1 MDMRPNARGLCR
13 WFANVLREAS
23 GVNMAS
29 EKINPFE
36 NMKKQVDIVGKKLGL
51 EPGVIEVMKNPK
63 RELAVN
69 FPVKLDDGSVK
80 VFTGYRVQHN
90 EARGPFKGG
99 IRYHPQV
106 DIDEVRALSAW
117 MTWKTAVVGIPYGGA
132 KGGII
137 CDPKKMSVG
146 EIERMT
152 RRFAAEISV
161 IIGPEKDIPAPDV
174 NTGGREMA
182 WIMDTYSM
190 QKGYACPGVITGKPL
205 NIGGSLGRPE
215 ATSRGLVYTV
225 REAAKKIGLE
235 LKGATVA
242 IQGYGNVGAFA
253 HKLIQHEFG
262 SSVMAVTDSRGGI
275 VSDKPLDY
283 DAVIAHKKKTGS
295 VVGFPGTKPISNE
308 EVLEMDVDV
317 LLPCALENVIT
328 KENAGRIKAKI
339 SGEGANGPTTID
351 ADEILFKNNV
361 LVLPDI
367 LANAGGV
374 TVSYFE
380 WVQDLQ
386 NYFWTEDEVNQRLDR
401 IITKAFHEVWDM
413 AQKHKVNMRE
423 AAYLVAVDRVAD
435 ATKTRGFYP

>member
-1 MDMRPNARGLCR
+1 
-13 WFANVLREAS
+13 
-23 GVNMAS
+23 MAG
-29 EKINPFE
+29 KANPFE
-36 NMKKQVDIVGKKLGL
+36 EMKKMVDKAGKTLGL
-51 EPGVIEVMKNPK
+51 EQGTIEVLKSPK
-63 RELAVN
+63 RELTVN
-69 FPVKLDDGSVK
+69 FPVKMDNGTIR

-106 DIDEVRALSAW
+106 DIDEVRALSSW
-117 MTWKTAVVGIPYGGA
+117 MTWKTATVDIPYGGA

-152 RRFAAEISV
+152 RRYASEILI

-174 NTGGREMA
+174 NTSGREMA

-190 QKGYACPGVITGKPL
+190 QKGYVVPGVITGKPREL
-205 NIGGSLGRPE
+205 GGSLGRPE
-215 ATSRGLVYTV
+215 ATSRGLVFTV
-225 REAAKKIGLE
+225 REAAKKIGMN

-253 HKLIQHEFG
+253 HKLIERDFG
-262 SSVMAVTDSRGGI
+262 SKVIAVTDSKGGI
-275 VSDKPLDY
+275 INEKGLKY
-283 DAVIAHKKKTGS
+283 DEVWAHKVKTGS
-295 VVGFPGTKPISNE
+295 VIGFPGSKPISNE
-308 EVLEMDVDV
+308 EILELKVDV

-328 KENAGRIKAKI
+328 KDNAAKIKAKI
-339 SGEGANGPTTID
+339 LGEGANGPTTFEAD
-351 ADEILFKNNV
+351 AIMWKNGV

-380 WVQDLQ
+380 WVQN
-386 NYFWTEDEVNQRLDR
+386 NYNYYWTEKEVNDRLDQK
-401 IITKAFHEVWDM
+401 ITAAFHDVWDM
-413 AQKHKVNMRE
+413 HEKHKCNMRD
-423 AAYLVAVDRVAD
+423 AAYLVAVKRVAD
-435 ATKTRGFYP
+435 ATKLRGFYP

>member
-1 MDMRPNARGLCR
+1 
-13 WFANVLREAS
+13 
-23 GVNMAS
+23 MAG
-29 EKINPFE
+29 KANPFE
-36 NMKKQVDIVGKKLGL
+36 EMKKMVDKAGKTLGL
-51 EPGVIEVMKNPK
+51 EQGTIEVLKSPK
-63 RELAVN
+63 RELTVN
-69 FPVKLDDGSVK
+69 FPVRMDNGTIR

-106 DIDEVRALSAW
+106 DIDEVRALSSW
-117 MTWKTAVVGIPYGGA
+117 MTWKTATVDIPYGGA

-152 RRFAAEISV
+152 RRYASEISI

-182 WIMDTYSM
+182 WIMDTFSM
-190 QKGYACPGVITGKPL
+190 QKGYVVPGVITGKPREL
-205 NIGGSLGRPE
+205 GGSLGRPE
-215 ATSRGLVYTV
+215 ATSRGLVFTV
-225 REAAKKIGLE
+225 REAAKKIGMN

-253 HKLIQHEFG
+253 HKLIERDFG
-262 SSVMAVTDSRGGI
+262 SKVIAVTDSKGGI
-275 VSDKPLDY
+275 INEKGLKY
-283 DAVIAHKKKTGS
+283 DEVWAHKVKTSS
-295 VVGFPGTKPISNE
+295 VIGFPGSKPISNE
-308 EVLEMDVDV
+308 EILELKVDV

-328 KENAGRIKAKI
+328 KDNAAKIKAKI
-339 SGEGANGPTTID
+339 LGEGANGPTTFEAD
-351 ADEILFKNNV
+351 AIMWKNGV

-380 WVQDLQ
+380 WVQN
-386 NYFWTEDEVNQRLDR
+386 NYNYYWTEKEVNDRLDQK
-401 IITKAFHEVWDM
+401 ITAAFHDVWDM
-413 AQKHKVNMRE
+413 HEKHKCNMRD
-423 AAYLVAVDRVAD
+423 AAYLVAVKRVAD
-435 ATKTRGFYP
+435 ATKLRGFYP

>member
-1 MDMRPNARGLCR
+1 
-13 WFANVLREAS
+13 
-23 GVNMAS
+23 MAG
-29 EKINPFE
+29 KANPFE
-36 NMKKQVDIVGKKLGL
+36 EMKKMVDKAGKTLGL
-51 EPGVIEVMKNPK
+51 EQGTIEVLKSPK
-63 RELAVN
+63 RELTVN
-69 FPVKLDDGSVK
+69 FPVKMDNGTIR

-106 DIDEVRALSAW
+106 DIDEVRALSSW
-117 MTWKTAVVGIPYGGA
+117 MTWKTATVDIPYGGA

-152 RRFAAEISV
+152 RRYASEILI

-174 NTGGREMA
+174 NTSGREMA

-190 QKGYACPGVITGKPL
+190 QKGYVVPGVITGKPREL
-205 NIGGSLGRPE
+205 GGSLGRPE
-215 ATSRGLVYTV
+215 ATSRGLVFTV
-225 REAAKKIGLE
+225 REAAKKIGMN

-253 HKLIQHEFG
+253 HKLIERDFG
-262 SSVMAVTDSRGGI
+262 SKVIAVTDSKGGMI
-275 VSDKPLDY
+275 NEKGLKY
-283 DAVIAHKKKTGS
+283 DEVWAHKVKTGS
-295 VVGFPGTKPISNE
+295 VIGFPGSKPISNE
-308 EVLEMDVDV
+308 EILELKVDV

-328 KENAGRIKAKI
+328 KDNAAKIKAKI
-339 SGEGANGPTTID
+339 LGEGANGPTTFEAD
-351 ADEILFKNNV
+351 AIMWKNGV

-380 WVQDLQ
+380 WVQN
-386 NYFWTEDEVNQRLDR
+386 NYNYYWTEKEVNDRLDQK
-401 IITKAFHEVWDM
+401 ITAAFHDVWDM
-413 AQKHKVNMRE
+413 HEKHKCNMRD
-423 AAYLVAVDRVAD
+423 AAYLVAVKRVAD
-435 ATKTRGFYP
+435 ATKLRGFYP

>member
-1 MDMRPNARGLCR
+1 
-13 WFANVLREAS
+13 
-23 GVNMAS
+23 MAC

-51 EPGVIEVMKNPK
+51 EAGIIEVMKSPK

-69 FPVKLDDGSVK
+69 FPVKMDDGSVR

-117 MTWKTAVVGIPYGGA
+117 MTWKTAVVSIPYGGA

-152 RRFAAEISV
+152 RRFAAEISIV
-161 IIGPEKDIPAPDV
+161 IGPEKDIPAPDV

-190 QKGYACPGVITGKPL
+190 QKGYACPGVVTGKPL

-225 REAAKKIGLE
+225 REAAKKTGLD

-262 SSVMAVTDSRGGI
+262 SSVIAVTDSKGGI
-275 VSDKPLDY
+275 ISETPLDY
-283 DAVIAHKKKTGS
+283 DAVLAHKKKTGS
-295 VVGFPGTKPISNE
+295 VIGFPGTKPISNE
-308 EVLEMDVDV
+308 DVLELEVDV

-351 ADEILFKNNV
+351 ADEILFKNGV

-386 NYFWTEDEVNQRLDR
+386 NYFWTEDEVNERLNR

-413 AQKHKVNMRE
+413 AEKHKVNMRE

-435 ATKTRGFYP
+435 ATKTRGFFP

>member
-1 MDMRPNARGLCR
+1 MGVA
-13 WFANVLREAS
+13 EKAS
-23 GVNMAS
+23 GVNMA
-29 EKINPFE
+29 KVNPFE
-36 NMKKQVDIVGKKLGL
+36 EMKKMVDDAGKTLGL
-51 EPGVIEVMKNPK
+51 DPGLLEVLKSPK
-63 RELAVN
+63 RELTVN

-106 DIDEVRALSAW
+106 DIDEVRALASW
-117 MTWKTAVVGIPYGGA
+117 MTWKTAVVDIPYGGA
-132 KGGII
+132 KGGIV
-137 CDPKKMSVG
+137 CDPKKMSPG

-152 RRFAAEISV
+152 RRYASEISI
-161 IIGPEKDIPAPDV
+161 IIGPQKDIPAPDV

-182 WIMDTYSM
+182 WIMDTFSM
-190 QKGYACPGVITGKPL
+190 HEGFAVPGVITGKPRE
-205 NIGGSLGRPE
+205 IGGSLGRPE
-215 ATSRGLVYTV
+215 ATSRGLVFCV
-225 REAAKKIGLE
+225 REAAKKIGLN

-253 HKLIQHEFG
+253 HKLIERDFG
-262 SSVMAVTDSRGGI
+262 AKVIAVSDSQGGI
-275 VSDKPLDY
+275 VNEKGLKY
-283 DAVIAHKKKTGS
+283 EEVWAHKVKTGS
-295 VVGFPGTKPISNE
+295 VKNFPGTKPISNE
-308 EVLEMDVDV
+308 EILELKVDV

-339 SGEGANGPTTID
+339 SGEGANGPTTFEAD
-351 ADEILFKNNV
+351 AIMHKNGV

-380 WVQDLQ
+380 WVQN
-386 NYFWTEDEVNQRLDR
+386 NYNFYWTEEEVNQKLDQ
-401 IITKAFHEVWDM
+401 IITKAFHEVWNM
-413 AQKHKVNMRE
+413 KEKHKVNMRR
-423 AAYLVAVDRVAD
+423 AAYLVAVNRVAT

>member
-1 MDMRPNARGLCR
+1 
-13 WFANVLREAS
+13 
-23 GVNMAS
+23 MAG
-29 EKINPFE
+29 KANPFE
-36 NMKKQVDIVGKKLGL
+36 EMKKMVDKAGKTLGL
-51 EPGVIEVMKNPK
+51 DQGMIEVLKSPK
-63 RELAVN
+63 RELTVN
-69 FPVKLDDGSVK
+69 FPVKMDNGSVK

-106 DIDEVRALSAW
+106 DIDEVKALASW
-117 MTWKTAVVGIPYGGA
+117 MTWKTAVVDIPYGGA

-137 CDPKKMSVG
+137 ANPKEMSVG

-152 RRFAAEISV
+152 RRYASEILI

-190 QKGYACPGVITGKPL
+190 QMGYPVPGVITGKPREL
-205 NIGGSLGRPE
+205 GGSLGRPE
-215 ATSRGLVYTV
+215 ATSRGLVFCV
-225 REAAKKIGLE
+225 REAAKKIGLN

-253 HKLIQHEFG
+253 HKLIERDYG
-262 SSVMAVTDSRGGI
+262 CKVIAVSDSQGGI
-275 VSDKPLDY
+275 VNEKGLKY
-283 DAVIAHKKKTGS
+283 NEVWAHKQKTGQ
-295 VVGFPGTKPISNE
+295 VKGFPGSKPISNQDI
-308 EVLEMDVDV
+308 LELKVDV

-328 KENAGRIKAKI
+328 KDNAVKINAKI
-339 SGEGANGPTTID
+339 SGEGANGPTTFEAD
-351 ADEILFKNNV
+351 AIMWKNGV

-380 WVQDLQ
+380 WVQN
-386 NYFWTEDEVNQRLDR
+386 NYNYYWTEEEVNKRLDTK
-401 IITKAFHEVWDM
+401 ITAAFHEVWDM
-413 AQKHKVNMRE
+413 HEKHKCNMRD
-423 AAYLVAVDRVAD
+423 AAYLVAIKRVAD
-435 ATKTRGFYP
+435 ASKLRGVYP